1 VLGDEQTNDDGIASK
16 SYTTSG
22 YSQGQ
27 KMASTL
33 QLTDLKL
40 PTLPV
45 AAMKV
50 LELVQDPDVDV
61 QALGKV
67 IEYDPALAARLV
79 RLSNSSL
86 FGLSREISSVRQALV
101 ILGLRTVKLAAL
113 SFTLLDSFVASGG
126 KDSMSHCWRQIITN
140 AMASRLLAPLFKV
153 DPEEA
158 FLAGLM
164 QDIGSLI
171 CAQALG
177 AKYLNIVELSKEE
190 ANPDLAHYERE
201 AFGFSHTDASVQLL
215 EHWRL
220 PHRITEAVRDHEDV
234 DLKVALSE
242 RRQDLTT
249 ILATADA
256 VTSFLLKPSAEH
268 LERFVIVSDGFG
280 DSASEIDKFVQKL
293 EMQVEEMAE
302 LLDLKLPAGVSYE
315 DVAARARELSKDL
328 RVESRE
334 QLPLRVRQELAR
346 SQRENTCLSLVLL
359 RVTTAS
365 QLAKAG
371 HNNEAEALQKQVAR
385 MIQDITRES
394 DALFRLNLSTFCVV
408 AVSTPMEGVE
418 TMVQRLIP
426 KLQKATVNL
435 DGQEVPAKF
444 AFGVVVR
451 TESSTQ
457 ETNVESFLLKGNDN
471 LADAVNRGELMVAST
486 FYDLLLLAVYRSGCA
501 VVFLDKSRA

>member
-1 VLGDEQTNDDGIASK
+1 MPT
-16 SYTTSG
+16 
-22 YSQGQ
+22 
-27 KMASTL
+27 TL

-61 QALGKV
+61 QSLGKV

-113 SFTLLDSFVASGG
+113 SFTLLDSFVAKDG
-126 KDSMSHCWRQIITN
+126 KSSLSQCWRQIITN

-164 QDIGSLI
+164 QDIGMLI
-171 CAQALG
+171 CAQAFG
-177 AKYLNIVELSKEE
+177 AKYLHIVEQAKDE
-190 ANPDLAHYERE
+190 ANPDLMQFERE

-220 PHRITEAVRDHEDV
+220 PSRITEAVRDHEET
-234 DLKVALSE
+234 DLKVALAE
-242 RRQDLTT
+242 KRCDLTT
-249 ILATADA
+249 ILSTADA
-256 VTSFLLKPSAEH
+256 ITSFLLKPSPEH

-293 EMQVEEMAE
+293 EMQVDEMAE
-302 LLDLKLPAGVSYE
+302 LLDLKLPGGVSYE

-328 RVESRE
+328 RVEGRE

-346 SQRENTCLSLVLL
+346 SQREKTCLALILL
-359 RVTTAS
+359 RITTAS
-365 QLAKAG
+365 QLAKASMSD
-371 HNNEAEALQKQVAR
+371 EAEKLQKSVAR
-385 MIQDITRES
+385 MVQDITRES

-408 AVSTPMEGVE
+408 AGNTPMDGVD
-418 TMVQRLIP
+418 TLIQRLIP
-426 KLQKATVNL
+426 KLQKATAKI
-435 DGQEVPAKF
+435 DGQEVPARF

-451 TESSTQ
+451 PESSAQ
-457 ETNVESFLLKGNDN
+457 EVNVESFLLKANDN
-471 LADAVNRGELMVAST
+471 LADAVNRGELMVASS
-486 FYDLLLLAVYRSGCA
+486 F
-501 VVFLDKSRA
+501 